1 MSSTVSELT
10 PLPIVAD
17 DSLEQAASRLHML
30 VDKFLVNA
38 RSRKQDNESFL
49 VNATSSKIK
58 IDPKEIPLREAL
70 AETCR
75 RVAALAVDPIEELST
90 IAYQV
95 WHILLRTTKF
105 KARKKS
111 ILMSLKGTTSCSNE
125 DHLRPRNTKSSAPW
139 YGYSDR

>member
-1 MSSTVSELT
+1 MSSTVSEIT

-17 DSLEQAASRLHML
+17 DSLEQAASRLHIL

-38 RSRKQDNESFL
+38 RSRKQDNESFH

-95 WHILLRTTKF
+95 WHILLRTTKGREE
-105 KARKKS
+105 KHS
-111 ILMSLKGTTSCSNE
+111 NELKGTTSCSIE